1 MLLSDSIKEQLL
13 KETSMTASRSG
24 GPGGQNV
31 NKVST
36 KVELRFPVEKSEI
49 LNDSQKQ
56 RILAKLK
63 NRINKQGELIIT
75 SSSERTQWRNRQKAI
90 KSFFELIE
98 KALIIQPKRK
108 KTKPT
113 AASRLK
119 RLQNKKFLSEK
130 KSLRKPPE
138 I

>member
-1 MLLSDSIKEQLL
+1 MLSDSIKDLLL

-75 SSSERTQWRNRQKAI
+75 SSAERTQWRNREKAV
-90 KSFFELIE
+90 KLFFELIE

>member
-1 MLLSDSIKEQLL
+1 MLLSDFTKEQLL
-13 KETSMTASRSG
+13 KEISLSASRSS

-36 KVELRFPVEKSEI
+36 KMELRFPVDKSEI
-49 LNDSQKQ
+49 LDDFQKQ

-63 NRINKQGELIIT
+63 NRINKHGELIIT
-75 SSSERTQWRNRQKAI
+75 SSTERSQWRNREKAI

-108 KTKPT
+108 KTQPT

-119 RLQNKKFLSEK
+119 RLQNKKILSQK
-130 KSLRKPPE
+130 KILRKPPE
-138 I
+138 F